1 MVTVI
6 VTTVPGS
13 VGQDR
18 VELFQSCTLTLL
30 KAQKFLVGN
39 NKHSGSTFGLFNYSY
54 I

>member
-13 VGQDR
+13 VGKDR

-39 NKHSGSTFGLFNYSY
+39 NTLVGLLVCLIIHTS
-54 I
+54 